1 MVIHCYILNTFW
13 YNNVFSQSA
22 PSGPI
27 EPPKFNQGFKSFNKD
42 ISKTVGQILKIR
54 PPSILQIQFSITF
67 YFMQIYHIF
76 TFEGLKLQ
84 KTIFGW
90 SSGRYGSNF
99 LRISR
104 SFYESLRQ
112 IQFSIT
118 FILCKYTVFLL
129 FRVLNCKKKIVLDDP
144 RPRQIRIQIVLL
156 SLTFKDLQILLWIT

>member
-1 MVIHCYILNTFW
+1 MIHCYILNTFW
-13 YNNVFSQSA
+13 YNNVFSHSA
-22 PSGPI
+22 LSGPI
-27 EPPKFNQGFKSFNKD
+27 EPPKFNQGLKSFNKD
-42 ISKTVGQILKIR
+42 ISRTVGQILKIR

-67 YFMQIYHIF
+67 ILCKFTIF
-76 TFEGLKLQ
+76 LLLRVLNYK
-84 KTIFGW
+84 KTIFGQ
-90 SSGRYGSNF
+90 SSGKYGSNF

-129 FRVLNCKKKIVLDDP
+129 FRVLIAKKKLFLDDS